1 MRSLHLPLAHT
12 DLPYVSHAYIH
23 NCHWMGNEFV
33 LVKRCTNSSDVLD
46 LLDLR
51 APAPA
56 TLTES
61 TTATME
67 AIQTHP
73 GNANQAKNFMSPGSL
88 SFPTGHNELTPPGD
102 AGLKATQNG
111 GPAGSPLAG
120 GNGVAPA
127 TPAATPGAQQTGSGL
142 TPTLQ

>member
-1 MRSLHLPLAHT
+1 
-12 DLPYVSHAYIH
+12 
-23 NCHWMGNEFV
+23 
-33 LVKRCTNSSDVLD
+33 
-46 LLDLR
+46 
-51 APAPA
+51 
-56 TLTES
+56 
-61 TTATME
+61 ME

-102 AGLKATQNG
+102 AGLKAPANG
-111 GPAGSPLAG
+111 APAGSPLAN

>member
-1 MRSLHLPLAHT
+1 VISPFASRPVIFC
-12 DLPYVSHAYIH
+12 PKYCPPHALNLVNILCD
-23 NCHWMGNEFV
+23 NFV
-33 LVKRCTNSSDVLD
+33 NLCTNTASRLRSAPPLLVL
-46 LLDLR
+46 L
-51 APAPA
+51 PA
-56 TLTES
+56 ES
-61 TTATME
+61 NLAIME

-102 AGLKATQNG
+102 AGLKAPANG
-111 GPAGSPLAG
+111 APAGSPLAN

>member
-1 MRSLHLPLAHT
+1 MT
-12 DLPYVSHAYIH
+12 PYI
-23 NCHWMGNEFV
+23 
-33 LVKRCTNSSDVLD
+33 D
-46 LLDLR
+46 LLDSSVLE
-51 APAPA
+51 PA
-56 TLTES
+56 TLTTS
-61 TTATME
+61 TNAIME

-102 AGLKATQNG
+102 AGLKAPQNG
-111 GPAGSPLAG
+111 APAGSPLAN